1 MDLTRSVTPA
11 PAVTPEPPTSSQA
24 PASAGSNQAL
34 LASLGLAGG
43 AAALPVDSLAALLPT
58 LGPVGAVVL
67 DALPVPTAVQLAL
80 TMSTVPWVSD
90 WLGEADE
97 LSGRS
102 ATAAVGSQLGAGATN
117 AGTGAGGQGG
127 EAASGLAAA
136 LVPQAQVPTMPGPF
150 KNAPATQAE
159 ALARHV
165 ADEAKVAAVM
175 ASARSIVVDPEAGES
190 RPALLKNSVE
200 WIDDGL
206 AELRVLSLTHD
217 GHLRPEGNAGKL
229 AWFDERARFGAPAT
243 YDASVDASGTPTNDA
258 GIEMQFAGVVGT
270 MGNDGVLTLYGPTL
284 FPESLLV
291 ETLIHEVQHDADQTG
306 GAWSRGQGAPT
317 CTDTAASSGY
327 FEAYRSEFNAYWLE
341 QPEGSQAD
349 DFAPAK
355 DPAANVAV
363 SAKTPN
369 GVQTV
374 ATDFDNARQA
384 SIFAH
389 LVGATPPG
397 ADWGSPSTDWT
408 RTYSYVPYFYVVD
421 PAFKSTVDALNAVTS
436 GNQVNSPRIQALWDA
451 FASHDPGAVAVA
463 VTELEA
469 LDRETLGSGD
479 TAGDFWRFAKKEMPA
494 EAADLR
500 TQLRPETSA
509 QDVTDTCDGPAEETT
524 PGTVVVQPGDTLL
537 SLSDRYLG
545 DPNRVAELA
554 DLNGLVFGTSSEQ
567 LTPGQ
572 RLRIPPQ

>member
-11 PAVTPEPPTSSQA
+11 PAVSPEPPTSSPA
-24 PASAGSNQAL
+24 SASAGSNQAL
-34 LASLGLAGG
+34 LASLGFAGG
-43 AAALPVDSLAALLPT
+43 AAAMPVESLAALLPT

-67 DALPVPTAVQLAL
+67 DALPVPAAVQLAL
-80 TMSTVPWVSD
+80 TMPTLPWVSE
-90 WLGEADE
+90 WLGESDA

-102 ATAAVGSQLGAGATN
+102 ASN
-117 AGTGAGGQGG
+117 AGGGAGGSAGQD
-127 EAASGLAAA
+127 AAGLAAA

-190 RPALLKNSVE
+190 RPAMLKNSVE

-217 GHLRPEGNAGKL
+217 SHLRPEGDAGKF

-284 FPESLLV
+284 FPESLLA

-306 GAWSRGQGAPT
+306 GAWSRGQGAPVT
-317 CTDTAASSGY
+317 TDTAASSAY
-327 FEAYRSEFNAYWLE
+327 HDAYRSEFNAYWLE
-341 QPEGSQAD
+341 EPEGSQAD
-349 DFAPAK
+349 DFASAE
-355 DPAANVAV
+355 DAAANVAV
-363 SAKTPN
+363 SAKTPA

-389 LVGATPPG
+389 LVGGTPPG
-397 ADWGSPSTDWT
+397 ADWGAPSAGWT
-408 RTYSYVPYFYVVD
+408 RPYSYVPYFYVVD
-421 PAFKSTVDALNAVTS
+421 PVFKSTVDALNAVTS

-451 FASHDPGAVAVA
+451 FAAHDPGAVAVA
-463 VTELEA
+463 ATELES
-469 LDRETLGSGD
+469 LDRQTLGTGD
-479 TAGDFWRFAKKEMPA
+479 TAGDFWRFAKQEMPA

-500 TQLRPETSA
+500 AQLRPETSA
-509 QDVTDTCDGPAEETT
+509 QEVDDTCDGPADETT

-537 SLSDRYLG
+537 SLADRYLG
-545 DPNRVAELA
+545 DPGRVGEIALLN
-554 DLNGLVFGTSSEQ
+554 DLRSPEWRAP

-572 RLRIPPQ
+572 RLRIPPR